1 MMAGSTGKRLASSV
15 SPASWARAF
24 FRSRMPR
31 KIRMAL
37 STITA
42 MPYTFGMK
50 SEVMIPGRPELY
62 CLIWVAMA

>member
-1 MMAGSTGKRLASSV
+1 MAGSMGKRFLSSASPV
-15 SPASWARAF
+15 SCTWAF

-42 MPYTFGMK
+42 TPYTFGMK
-50 SEVMIPGRPELY
+50 SEVTIPGRPELY